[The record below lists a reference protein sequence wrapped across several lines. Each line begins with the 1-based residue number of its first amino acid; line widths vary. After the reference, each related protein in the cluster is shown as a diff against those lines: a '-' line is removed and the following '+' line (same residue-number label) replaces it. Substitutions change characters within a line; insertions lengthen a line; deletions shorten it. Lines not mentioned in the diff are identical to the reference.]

1 VVSIC
6 RKVWKFPAS
15 VEPVFELTELFDE
28 VDEGRGVV
36 PETTGL
42 AAFVVV
48 VISISS
54 YSDVYAT
61 I

>member
-15 VEPVFELTELFDE
+15 VEPVVELKEPFEE

-36 PETTGL
+36 PETGGL
-42 AAFVVV
+42 ATFVVV
-48 VISISS
+48 VISVSS
-54 YSDVYAT
+54 YSDVYAA

>member
-6 RKVWKFPAS
+6 RKVWKLPAS

-36 PETTGL
+36 PETGGL
-42 AAFVVV
+42 ATFVVV

>member
-15 VEPVFELTELFDE
+15 VEPDVELRELFE
-28 VDEGRGVV
+28 EFDEGRGVV

-42 AAFVVV
+42 ATFVVV
-48 VISISS
+48 VISVSS
-54 YSDVYAT
+54 YSDVYAA